1 MRIRNVAVVLG
12 FSVTAAQASAQ
23 GPEVAKPAPAAPT
36 YKAKTLARAEVDALL
51 AKPDKLLIVDVR
63 RPDELTSIGGFPVY
77 LNVQSKDIEKYL
89 AFIPKDRLI
98 VTVSNHAVRAGVTAD
113 LLTSKGF
120 KVAGAVGVQN
130 YEAEGGTLTKIPA
143 RAAAAGGASASPT
156 SFFVTSTTSATGKL
170 GGLRGADERCQ
181 SLAAAAGLGS
191 KTWRAYLS
199 AEKDPD
205 NGNRPIDARGRIG
218 KGPWYNAKGALVA
231 QNVDELHARNGDFTL
246 FIDEKGQPIPG
257 NWPDSPTPSQHDILT
272 GSTAEGKV
280 QAGLTCADWTSDA
293 PTDKAQVGHSD
304 GLGRG
309 GDTSGLRPSWNSAH
323 ESGSCADTSA
333 RGGAGRLY
341 CFAAN

>member
-1 MRIRNVAVVLG
+1 MRIPNIAVVLA
-12 FSVTAAQASAQ
+12 FTCAASPASAQ
-23 GPEVAKPAPAAPT
+23 SPEATKPALAVPT

-63 RPDELTSIGGFPVY
+63 RPDELTRIGGFPVY

-113 LLTSKGF
+113 LLASKGF

-130 YEAEGGTLTKIPA
+130 YEAEGGTLTKIAA
-143 RAAAAGGASASPT
+143 RTAGAGASSVPA
-156 SFFVTSTTSATGKL
+156 SFFVTSSTSATGKL
-170 GGLRGADERCQ
+170 GGLRGADARCQ

-191 KTWRAYLS
+191 QTWRAYLS

-205 NGNRPIDARGRIG
+205 NANQPTDARSRIG
-218 KGPWYNAKGALVA
+218 KGPWFNTKGALVA
-231 QNVDELHARNGDFTL
+231 QNVEELHARKGDFTL
-246 FIDEKGQPIPG
+246 FVDEKGQPIPG

-341 CFAAN
+341 CFAVN